1 MVESGALILK
11 RSRTFFEIIINGEIN
26 SQHVVEVNLEIK
38 MFPNFILQLDFHL
51 LKCAKCKGG
60 N

>member
-11 RSRTFFEIIINGEIN
+11 CSRTFFEIIINGEIN

-38 MFPNFILQLDFHL
+38 MFPNFIPATRFPSI
-51 LKCAKCKGG
+51 KIS
-60 N
+60 